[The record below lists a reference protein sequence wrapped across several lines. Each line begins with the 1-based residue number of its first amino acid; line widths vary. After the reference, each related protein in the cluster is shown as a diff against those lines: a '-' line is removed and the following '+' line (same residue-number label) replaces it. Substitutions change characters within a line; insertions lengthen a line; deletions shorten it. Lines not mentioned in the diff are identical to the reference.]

1 MLAIIK
7 TGGKQYKVQ
16 KGDKLRIEKIDKKVG
31 SKITFSEVLL
41 VGDEKGKG
49 MKIGTPNVR
58 GAKVEAK
65 ILAQGRAK
73 KVEIVKYKPKT
84 RYRRKKG
91 HRQAYT
97 EIEIIRIILT
107 Y

>member
-1 MLAIIK
+1 LTNNK
-7 TGGKQYKVQ
+7 DCGK
-16 KGDKLRIEKIDKKVG
+16 I
-31 SKITFSEVLL
+31 
-41 VGDEKGKG
+41 
-49 MKIGTPNVR
+49 KIGTPNVR

-73 KVEIVKYKPKT
+73 KVEIIKYKPKT

-97 EIEIIRIILT
+97 EIEITGIKLVS
-107 Y
+107 